1 MIKIKCLTDEEI
13 LQTIIGI
20 MGISDNQ
27 EVRNLQNWIDIIGAV
42 HVLEKIIRLY
52 TIYLG
57 GYKI

>member
-27 EVRNLQNWIDIIGAV
+27 EVGNLQNLID
-42 HVLEKIIRLY
+42 KI
-52 TIYLG
+52 
-57 GYKI
+57 

>member
-1 MIKIKCLTDEEI
+1 MNIAINTYYGVL
-13 LQTIIGI
+13 GI
-20 MGISDNQ
+20 MDISDNQ